1 GVLLRNHFESLY
13 EKINPLMP
21 RDLADEEKIP
31 LRREFLADF
40 GIPEW
45 ALVYFDDKRND
56 KIALAP
62 DSRQLLRNCLKSKL
76 GVVNKISHEREP
88 QRKQPV
94 CRAQIVKMLDH
105 SAPSKPA

>member
-1 GVLLRNHFESLY
+1 MQHHIGVLLRNHFESLY

-45 ALVYFDDKRND
+45 ALVWFL
-56 KIALAP
+56 IFGLAAIWAAFI
-62 DSRQLLRNCLKSKL
+62 Q
-76 GVVNKISHEREP
+76 
-88 QRKQPV
+88 
-94 CRAQIVKMLDH
+94 
-105 SAPSKPA
+105 KPRR